1 MKVNMIFAVEM
12 INLNLKQLKKNMKKN
27 QACLGIEPDLCN
39 DRRQC
44 SIHWANHAS

>member
-44 SIHWANHAS
+44 SIH